1 MLCITSDACSA
12 GDDHV
17 AYCASDACRTSDAFS
32 AFETCSA
39 TDSCS
44 ASDACCATL
53 VSLLLSVGH
62 LMH

>member
-32 AFETCSA
+32 AFEQA
-39 TDSCS
+39 Q
-44 ASDACCATL
+44 SDACCATL
-53 VSLLLSVGH
+53 VSLLGVGQ